1 MAAPCTTIFALVLSV
16 IYFVCITSHPARE
29 NSVRLKRD
37 LSDDDIILGLK
48 MYESKMSRLQR
59 RVTKQ
64 INVINKQKKK
74 IADLQLHL
82 KHKGGNHEV
91 DDLRA
96 KIASQA
102 DEAIKNLQ
110 FASLETLGR
119 GTENEVKGQTD
130 FLKAIKKDNEIVRD
144 VLQRIWD
151 NRLICRDLETEWAG
165 KAMALIKDLS
175 NHYVNCGTNEFLQ
188 TFYLERKDGSRN
200 SKMRYKYRCCRMS
213 LKDKW
218 QKPDNM

>member
-1 MAAPCTTIFALVLSV
+1 MLKIVAFVVLKKRFNLSDF
-16 IYFVCITSHPARE
+16 IHPQ
-29 NSVRLKRD
+29 RD

-74 IADLQLHL
+74 IADLQFHL

-119 GTENEVKGQTD
+119 GTEHEAKGQTVSVRS
-130 FLKAIKKDNEIVRD
+130 LSVIVGTCW
-144 VLQRIWD
+144 VLSLGTVQLLPGGW
-151 NRLICRDLETEWAG
+151 ETG
-165 KAMALIKDLS
+165 ALND
-175 NHYVNCGTNEFLQ
+175 
-188 TFYLERKDGSRN
+188 
-200 SKMRYKYRCCRMS
+200 
-213 LKDKW
+213 
-218 QKPDNM
+218 

>member
-1 MAAPCTTIFALVLSV
+1 MLFSKNVFNLSDF
-16 IYFVCITSHPARE
+16 IHPQ
-29 NSVRLKRD
+29 RD

-74 IADLQLHL
+74 IADLQFHL

-119 GTENEVKGQTD
+119 GTEHEAKGQTVSVRSLSVIVGTCWVF
-130 FLKAIKKDNEIVRD
+130 FLRNCAIIT
-144 VLQRIWD
+144 W
-151 NRLICRDLETEWAG
+151 RLGNGCITLVPRA
-165 KAMALIKDLS
+165 
-175 NHYVNCGTNEFLQ
+175 F
-188 TFYLERKDGSRN
+188 
-200 SKMRYKYRCCRMS
+200 RCLRAR
-213 LKDKW
+213 
-218 QKPDNM
+218 

>member
-1 MAAPCTTIFALVLSV
+1 MLKIVAFVVLKKRFNLSDF
-16 IYFVCITSHPARE
+16 IHPQ
-29 NSVRLKRD
+29 RD

-74 IADLQLHL
+74 IADLQFHL

-119 GTENEVKGQTD
+119 GTEHEAKGQTD
-130 FLKAIKKDNEIVRD
+130 FLKAIKKDNEIVRG

-165 KAMALIKDLS
+165 KATALVKDLS

-188 TFYLERKDGSRN
+188 TFYLERKDGNRN